1 MAAGRGLTIEAIDY
15 NSIRAK
21 VTRIWGVGAG
31 TEGYGQT
38 LLSSDV
44 TSSDNPLT
52 LTVDE
57 AKVTEAQWDQL
68 RYDVLNTVLH
78 QTGALPVIK
87 DVAAGTLITFGSSD
101 PVNQYDVLMNTAIAN
116 KFTAGT
122 GRTSAEPGI
131 VSSSTLTWSNSVSTS
146 VKIQFANANQ
156 ARYFFN
162 SGGKIRFESSRTGG
176 SGSSLQN
183 SAWSNLLST
192 ASVQEFSA
200 TSSPVNFY
208 NLTTSPQQFYTISAT
223 SPYSQN
229 NYSLSAYCDVSNNAS
244 GGATYVVFVATWHD
258 GYTDPPAHLNP
269 PPDDVVDG
277 TLTLTVSQL
286 RASGDIYPVGT
297 LNIVGPSYSILSGI
311 SGS

>member
-1 MAAGRGLTIEAIDY
+1 MAAGRGSTIEAIDY

-21 VTRIWGVGAG
+21 VTRIWGTGSG
-31 TEGYGQT
+31 SEGYGQP

-57 AKVTEAQWDQL
+57 AKITEAQWDQL
-68 RYDVLNTVLH
+68 RYDVLNTILH

-87 DVAAGTLITFGSSD
+87 DVAAGTLITFGSTD

-116 KFTAGT
+116 KFTAGI

-131 VSSSTLTWSNSVSTS
+131 VSSRTFSWSNSVSTS
-146 VKIQFANANQ
+146 IKVQFANANQ

-176 SGSSLQN
+176 AGSSQQN

-192 ASVQEFSA
+192 AAVKEFGA
-200 TSSPVNFY
+200 TGTVNFY
-208 NLTTSPQQFYTISAT
+208 TLTTTPQQFYTT
-223 SPYSQN
+223 SSTTPYSQN
-229 NYSLSAYCDVSNNAS
+229 NYSLSAYCDVSNNVN
-244 GGATYVVFVATWHD
+244 GGATYIVFVATWHD
-258 GYTDPPAHLNP
+258 GYTDPPAYLNP

-277 TLTLTVSQL
+277 TLSLTVTQL

-297 LNIVGPSYSILSGI
+297 LNIVGPSYSIQSSI